1 MGKSVGKDKKA
12 GKDKSKSK
20 SKDKSKDKSN
30 GNGNGK
36 AIALVVAAMPA
47 APPGLAPSRVKVIIA
62 GAGIG
67 GLTLALMLHRRGISC
82 AIYEQASEVREIGV
96 GINTLPH
103 AIKELADLGLLPA
116 LDAAGI
122 RTHELLY
129 MNRSGQTVW
138 REPRGLAA
146 GFDVPQFSI
155 HRGRLQKLI
164 HDAVVERLGAGAIR
178 TGRKLAGFIQDD
190 GGVTAQFVDSLDGAG
205 SETVR
210 AEVLVG
216 ADGIHSV
223 VRGHYAPKQ
232 GLPRWNG
239 VMMWRG
245 AADFPTFLSGR
256 SMIIAG
262 GMGAKLVLYPIG
274 NGKTPGT
281 RLTNWVVTARVS
293 DTEHPPGKESWSRR
307 GRLDEVLPY
316 ARRYEIPGFDL
327 VKLIR
332 STEAFYEYPMCD
344 RDPLPRWSHGRVTL
358 LGDAAHPMYP
368 VGSNGA
374 SQAILDARSLADH
387 LARAEHPYQALAAYE
402 ADRLPKTAEIVA
414 LNRKGGPERVIDEV
428 EKLAPAGFADIDR
441 VLSHDERKAIVRG
454 YAGTAG
460 FALTQVNRK
469 AS

>member
-1 MGKSVGKDKKA
+1 MARADKGKA
-12 GKDKSKSK
+12 GKKGAKPGK
-20 SKDKSKDKSN
+20 GGAARRKDL
-30 GNGNGK
+30 
-36 AIALVVAAMPA
+36 AIVPA
-47 APPGLAPSRVKVIIA
+47 AAQPAAGPRAAAPSRPKVLIA

-67 GLTLALMLHRRGISC
+67 GLVLALMLHRRGISC
-82 AIYEQASEVREIGV
+82 LICEQASAVREVGV

-122 RTHELLY
+122 RTQELFY
-129 MNRSGQTVW
+129 MNRTGQIVW
-138 REPRGLAA
+138 REPRGVAA
-146 GFDVPQFSI
+146 GFEVPQFSI

-164 HDAVVERLGAGAIR
+164 FDAVIERLGPGAVR
-178 TGRKLAGFIQDD
+178 TGRKLAGFLQDE
-190 GGVTAQFVDSLDGAG
+190 GGVTAHFVDSIDGSG

-223 VRGHYAPKQ
+223 VRGHYVPQQ

-245 AADFPTFLSGR
+245 AADHPAFLGGR

-262 GMGAKLVLYPIG
+262 GMGAKLVLYPIAEG
-274 NGKTPGT
+274 YAPGM

-293 DTEHPPGKESWSRR
+293 DTPHPPGKESWSRR

-316 ARRYEIPGFDL
+316 ARRYAIPGFD
-327 VKLIR
+327 VTGLIHA
-332 STEAFYEYPMCD
+332 TDAFYEYPMCD

-387 LARAEHPYQALAAYE
+387 LARAEHPYQALQAYE

-428 EKLAPAGFADIDR
+428 EKLAPAGFTDIER

-460 FALTQVNRK
+460 FALAQVNRK
-469 AS
+469 AG